1 VCDGW
6 HSAKVFNRLGGKGHR
21 FMVIAT
27 VATQAHILRAS
38 CFEATKPT
46 PSMLARRAFS
56 TPMIELTDLTKAY
69 GHGDQ
74 RTVVL
79 DRINFRVDAGEILAV
94 VGPSGAGKS
103 TLAQCI
109 NLLTTPTS
117 GSVVVN
123 GEDLTTLSSRKLR
136 VARRRIGTV
145 FQSAGLLERR
155 TAAENVA
162 LPLEYLGVTV
172 EESKKRVA
180 ELLDRVGLAQ
190 RAGHYPFQLSGGQ
203 RQRVGIARALALRP
217 SVLLSDEA
225 TAGLDPV
232 TTASVVSLLRE
243 LRDDLNLS
251 IVFITHEMDTV
262 LKIADSVARL
272 DHGTIVESGRLVDLL
287 TDPGSALGAEL
298 RPYRVDA
305 KPAAGQSVWQVV
317 YDAPDVPADW
327 IARASAELGAPLS
340 VLGASVQVVGG
351 VTVGGTTLGVPPG
364 LDSRLGGVLARY
376 GLAVIGSGG
385 GELQGVA

>member
-1 VCDGW
+1 MRD
-6 HSAKVFNRLGGKGHR
+6 STPMSDEKD
-21 FMVIAT
+21 
-27 VATQAHILRAS
+27 
-38 CFEATKPT
+38 EA
-46 PSMLARRAFS
+46 A
-56 TPMIELTDLTKAY
+56 PMIELTDLTKVY
-69 GHGDQ
+69 GHGDG

-79 DRINFRVDAGEILAV
+79 DRVNFRVDAGEILAV

-109 NLLTTPTS
+109 NLLTPPTS

-123 GEDLTTLSSRKLR
+123 GEDLTTLSAGGLR

-162 LPLEYLGVTV
+162 LPLQYLGVTTS
-172 EESKKRVA
+172 EAKRRVA
-180 ELLDRVGLAQ
+180 ELLDRVGLSE

-225 TAGLDPV
+225 TAGLDP
-232 TTASVVSLLRE
+232 TTTSSVVALLRE

-272 DHGTIVESGRLVDLL
+272 DHGSIVESGRLVELL
-287 TDPGSALGAEL
+287 TDPDSSLGAEL
-298 RPYRVDA
+298 RPQGV
-305 KPAAGQSVWQVV
+305 AAGAVPGQQVWHVV
-317 YDAPDVPADW
+317 YDAPDVPSDW
-327 IARASAELGAPLS
+327 IARASADLGAPLA
-340 VLGASVQVVGG
+340 VLGASVQQVGG
-351 VTVGGTTLGVPPG
+351 VTIGGATLGIPDRLTSRVPE
-364 LDSRLGGVLARY
+364 VLKRY
-376 GLAVIGSGG
+376 GLATTSVH
-385 GELQGVA
+385 VA

>member
-1 VCDGW
+1 
-6 HSAKVFNRLGGKGHR
+6 
-21 FMVIAT
+21 
-27 VATQAHILRAS
+27 
-38 CFEATKPT
+38 
-46 PSMLARRAFS
+46 
-56 TPMIELTDLTKAY
+56 MIELTDLTKVY
-69 GHGDQ
+69 GNGEH

-109 NLLTTPTS
+109 NLLTLPTS

-123 GEDLTTLSSRKLR
+123 GEDLTTLSAQQLR

-145 FQSAGLLERR
+145 FQSSGLFERR
-155 TAAENVA
+155 TAAQNVA
-162 LPLEYLGVTV
+162 LPLEYLGVTKA
-172 EESKKRVA
+172 ETARRVA
-180 ELLDRVGLAQ
+180 ELLERVGLTA
-190 RAGHYPFQLSGGQ
+190 RADHYPFQLSGGQ

-232 TTASVVSLLRE
+232 TTASVVALLRE

-272 DHGTIVESGRLVDLL
+272 DHGSIVESGRLVDLL
-287 TDPGSALGAEL
+287 TDPDSALGAGL
-298 RPYRVDA
+298 RPQGA
-305 KPAAGQSVWQVV
+305 AAPAPAGQRIWQVV
-317 YDAPDVPADW
+317 YDAPNVPADW
-327 IARASAELGAPLS
+327 IARASIDLGTPLA
-340 VLGASVQVVGG
+340 VLGASVQDIGG
-351 VTVGGTTLGVPPG
+351 VTVGSATLGIPEHATGRVT
-364 LDSRLGGVLARY
+364 DVLARY
-376 GLAVIGSGG
+376 GLAIAGAPAPALEV
-385 GELQGVA
+385 VA

>member
-1 VCDGW
+1 
-6 HSAKVFNRLGGKGHR
+6 
-21 FMVIAT
+21 
-27 VATQAHILRAS
+27 
-38 CFEATKPT
+38 
-46 PSMLARRAFS
+46 
-56 TPMIELTDLTKAY
+56 MIQLTNLTKAY
-69 GHGDQ
+69 GHGDR

-79 DRINFRVDAGEILAV
+79 DGITFRVDAGEILAV

-109 NLLTTPTS
+109 NLLTPPTS

-162 LPLEYLGVTV
+162 LPLEYLGVAAS
-172 EESKKRVA
+172 ESKKRVA
-180 ELLDRVGLAQ
+180 ELLDRVGLSQ
-190 RAGHYPFQLSGGQ
+190 RADHYPFQLSGGQ

-225 TAGLDPV
+225 TAGLDPT
-232 TTASVVSLLRE
+232 TTASVVDLLRE

-272 DHGTIVESGRLVDLL
+272 DHGSIVESGRLVDLL
-287 TDPGSALGAEL
+287 TDPASALGAEL
-298 RPYRVDA
+298 RPHRVDA
-305 KPAAGQSVWQVV
+305 KPSVGQQVWQVV

-327 IARASAELGAPLS
+327 IGRVSSELGTPLS

-351 VTVGGTTLGVPPG
+351 ITVGGATLGVPAELG
-364 LDSRLGGVLARY
+364 SRLAGALSRY
-376 GLAVIGSGG
+376 GLAASVESAAALD
-385 GELQGVA
+385 ELEGVA

>member
-1 VCDGW
+1 
-6 HSAKVFNRLGGKGHR
+6 
-21 FMVIAT
+21 
-27 VATQAHILRAS
+27 
-38 CFEATKPT
+38 
-46 PSMLARRAFS
+46 
-56 TPMIELTDLTKAY
+56 MIELTELTKAY

-109 NLLTTPTS
+109 NLLTAPTS

-123 GEDLTTLSSRKLR
+123 GDDLTTLSSKKLR

-162 LPLEYLGVTV
+162 LPLEYLGVTAD
-172 EESKKRVA
+172 EAKKRVA
-180 ELLDRVGLAQ
+180 ELLDRVGLSQ

-232 TTASVVSLLRE
+232 TTASVVDLLRE

-251 IVFITHEMDTV
+251 MVFITHEMDTV

-272 DHGTIVESGRLVDLL
+272 DHGSIVESGRLLDLL
-287 TDPGSALGAEL
+287 TAPDSALGAEL
-298 RPYRVDA
+298 RPHRVDA
-305 KPAAGQSVWQVV
+305 KPNAGQQVWQVI
-317 YDAPDVPADW
+317 YDAPNVPADW
-327 IARASAELGAPLS
+327 IASASAELGAPLS
-340 VLGASVQVVGG
+340 VLGASVQVVSG
-351 VTVGGTTLGVPPG
+351 VTVGSATLGVPAELG
-364 LDSRLGGVLARY
+364 SRLGGVLTRY
-376 GLAVIGSGG
+376 GLAVNSNGARSTAD

>member
-1 VCDGW
+1 
-6 HSAKVFNRLGGKGHR
+6 
-21 FMVIAT
+21 
-27 VATQAHILRAS
+27 
-38 CFEATKPT
+38 
-46 PSMLARRAFS
+46 
-56 TPMIELTDLTKAY
+56 MIELTEVCKAY

-79 DRINFRVDAGEILAV
+79 DRVTFRVDAGEILAV

-109 NLLTTPTS
+109 NLLTPPTS

-123 GEDLTTLSSRKLR
+123 GDDLTTLSAGKLR

-145 FQSAGLLERR
+145 FQAAGLLERR

-162 LPLEYLGVTV
+162 LPLEYLGVTAA
-172 EESKKRVA
+172 ETHRRVA
-180 ELLDRVGLAQ
+180 ELLDRVGLAE

-225 TAGLDPV
+225 TAGLDP
-232 TTASVVSLLRE
+232 TTTDSVVALLRE

-272 DHGTIVESGRLVDLL
+272 DHGTIAESGRLVDLL
-287 TDPGSALGAEL
+287 TNPDSSLGAEL
-298 RPYRVDA
+298 RPQRTDA
-305 KPAAGQSVWQVV
+305 EPHAGQRIWNVV
-317 YDAPDVPADW
+317 YDRPDVPSDW
-327 IARASAELGAPLS
+327 ISRASDDLGVPLS

-351 VTVGGTTLGVPPG
+351 VSIGGVTLGVQAE
-364 LDSRLGGVLARY
+364 LGDRVRDVLSRY
-376 GLAVIGSGG
+376 GLAADTAAHDTLL
-385 GELQGVA
+385 EGVGA

>member
-1 VCDGW
+1 
-6 HSAKVFNRLGGKGHR
+6 
-21 FMVIAT
+21 
-27 VATQAHILRAS
+27 
-38 CFEATKPT
+38 
-46 PSMLARRAFS
+46 
-56 TPMIELTDLTKAY
+56 MIELTELTKVY
-69 GHGDQ
+69 GHGGEQ
-74 RTVVL
+74 TVVL
-79 DRINFRVDAGEILAV
+79 DRITFRVAAGEILAI

-109 NLLTTPTS
+109 NLLTAPTS

-145 FQSAGLLERR
+145 FQSSGLLERR

-162 LPLEYLGVTV
+162 LPLEYLGVTAA
-172 EESKKRVA
+172 ETKSRVA
-180 ELLDRVGLAQ
+180 ELLDRVGLST
-190 RAGHYPFQLSGGQ
+190 RAGHYPFQQSGGQ

-232 TTASVVSLLRE
+232 TTASVVDLLRE
-243 LRDDLNLS
+243 LRDDLDLS

-272 DHGTIVESGRLVDLL
+272 DRGRIAESGRLVDLL
-287 TDPGSALGAEL
+287 TDPDSALGAEL
-298 RPYRVDA
+298 RPHRVDA
-305 KPAAGQSVWQVV
+305 QPEAGQQVWQVV
-317 YDAPDVPADW
+317 YDSPDVPADW
-327 IARASAELGAPLS
+327 ISRASADLGTPLA

-351 VTVGGTTLGVPPG
+351 VSVGGATLGIPAE
-364 LDSRLGGVLARY
+364 LSRRAAEVLRRY
-376 GLAVIGSGG
+376 GLSARPENFDHAESL
-385 GELQGVA
+385 EGVA

>member
-1 VCDGW
+1 MGDQLSTRKVFDHPGANPADPALVVI
-6 HSAKVFNRLGGKGHR
+6 AKVFCCNPFWEHSP
-21 FMVIAT
+21 V
-27 VATQAHILRAS
+27 
-38 CFEATKPT
+38 
-46 PSMLARRAFS
+46 
-56 TPMIELTDLTKAY
+56 IELTNLTKAY

-74 RTVVL
+74 HTVVL
-79 DRINFRVDAGEILAV
+79 DNVTFSVEAGEILAV

-109 NLLTTPTS
+109 NLLTPPTS
-117 GSVVVN
+117 GAVVVN

-162 LPLEYLGVTV
+162 LPLEYLGVTSA
-172 EESKKRVA
+172 EARKRVA
-180 ELLDRVGLAQ
+180 ELLDRVGLAE

-225 TAGLDPV
+225 TAGLDP
-232 TTASVVSLLRE
+232 TTTDSVVALLRE

-272 DHGTIVESGRLVDLL
+272 DHGSIAESGRLVDLL
-287 TDPGSALGAEL
+287 TNPDSSLGAEL
-298 RPYRVDA
+298 RPQRVDA
-305 KPAAGQSVWQVV
+305 EPAAGQQIWSVV
-317 YDAPDVPADW
+317 YDAPDVPSDW
-327 IARASAELGAPLS
+327 ISRASQDLGVPLS

-351 VTVGGTTLGVPPG
+351 VSVGSFTLGVPG
-364 LDSRLGGVLARY
+364 HSGDRVRDVLGRY
-376 GLAVIGSGG
+376 GLAATTDENGDLDA
-385 GELQGVA
+385 ELEGVA

>member
-1 VCDGW
+1 
-6 HSAKVFNRLGGKGHR
+6 
-21 FMVIAT
+21 
-27 VATQAHILRAS
+27 
-38 CFEATKPT
+38 
-46 PSMLARRAFS
+46 
-56 TPMIELTDLTKAY
+56 MIELTELTKVY
-69 GHGDQ
+69 GHGGEQ
-74 RTVVL
+74 TVVL
-79 DRINFRVDAGEILAV
+79 DRITFRVAAGEILAI

-109 NLLTTPTS
+109 NLLTAPTS

-145 FQSAGLLERR
+145 FQSSGLLERR

-162 LPLEYLGVTV
+162 LPLEYLGVTAA
-172 EESKKRVA
+172 ETKSRVA
-180 ELLDRVGLAQ
+180 ELLDRVGLST

-232 TTASVVSLLRE
+232 TTASVVDLLRE
-243 LRDDLNLS
+243 LRDDLDLS

-272 DHGTIVESGRLVDLL
+272 DRGRIAESGRLVDLL
-287 TDPGSALGAEL
+287 TDPDSALGAEL
-298 RPYRVDA
+298 RPHRVDA
-305 KPAAGQSVWQVV
+305 QPEAGQQVWQVV
-317 YDAPDVPADW
+317 YDSPDVPADW
-327 IARASAELGAPLS
+327 ISRASADLGTPLA

-351 VTVGGTTLGVPPG
+351 VSVGGATLGIPAE
-364 LDSRLGGVLARY
+364 LSRRAADVLRRY
-376 GLAVIGSGG
+376 GLSARPENFDHAESL
-385 GELQGVA
+385 EGVA

>member
-1 VCDGW
+1 
-6 HSAKVFNRLGGKGHR
+6 
-21 FMVIAT
+21 
-27 VATQAHILRAS
+27 
-38 CFEATKPT
+38 
-46 PSMLARRAFS
+46 
-56 TPMIELTDLTKAY
+56 MIELTDVTKAY
-69 GHGDQ
+69 GQGAQ

-109 NLLTTPTS
+109 NLLTPPSS

-123 GEDLTTLSSRKLR
+123 GDDLTTLSARKLR

-145 FQSAGLLERR
+145 FQSSGLLERR

-162 LPLEYLGVTV
+162 LPLEYLGVTAA
-172 EESKKRVA
+172 EAQKRVA
-180 ELLDRVGLAQ
+180 ELLDRVGLSQ
-190 RAGHYPFQLSGGQ
+190 RAQHYPFQLSGGQ

-225 TAGLDPV
+225 TAGLDP
-232 TTASVVSLLRE
+232 TTTTSVVDLLRE

-272 DHGTIVESGRLVDLL
+272 DHGTIAESGKLIDLL
-287 TDPGSALGAEL
+287 TDPQSGLGAEL
-298 RPYRVDA
+298 RPHRVDA
-305 KPAAGQSVWQVV
+305 TPVAGQQVWKVV

-327 IARASAELGAPLS
+327 IGRASAELGVPVA
-340 VLGASVQVVGG
+340 VLGASVQVVAG
-351 VTVGGTTLGVPPG
+351 VTIGGATLGIPADLGARVPA
-364 LDSRLGGVLARY
+364 VLARF
-376 GLAVIGSGG
+376 GLSAETSEEIDRQLEV
-385 GELQGVA
+385 VA

>member
-1 VCDGW
+1 MVI
-6 HSAKVFNRLGGKGHR
+6 AKVFRR
-21 FMVIAT
+21 
-27 VATQAHILRAS
+27 
-38 CFEATKPT
+38 KPFWEHS
-46 PSMLARRAFS
+46 PV
-56 TPMIELTDLTKAY
+56 IELTNLTKAY

-79 DRINFRVDAGEILAV
+79 DKVTFSVEAGEILAV

-109 NLLTTPTS
+109 NLLTPPTS

-123 GEDLTTLSSRKLR
+123 GEDLTTLSARKLR

-162 LPLEYLGVTV
+162 LPLEYLGVTTA
-172 EESKKRVA
+172 EARKRVA
-180 ELLDRVGLAQ
+180 ELLDRVGLAE

-225 TAGLDPV
+225 TAGLDP
-232 TTASVVSLLRE
+232 TTTDSVVDLLRE

-272 DHGTIVESGRLVDLL
+272 DHGSIAESGRLVDLL
-287 TDPGSALGAEL
+287 TDPDSSLGSEL
-298 RPYRVDA
+298 RPQRVDA
-305 KPAAGQSVWQVV
+305 EPAAGQRIWNVV
-317 YDAPDVPADW
+317 YDAPDVPSDW
-327 IARASAELGAPLS
+327 ISRASQDLGVPLS

-351 VTVGGTTLGVPPG
+351 VSVGGFTLGVPAQ
-364 LDSRLGGVLARY
+364 LGDRVRDVLGRY
-376 GLAVIGSGG
+376 GLAASTD
-385 GELQGVA
+385 ELDSALEGVA

>member
-1 VCDGW
+1 
-6 HSAKVFNRLGGKGHR
+6 
-21 FMVIAT
+21 
-27 VATQAHILRAS
+27 
-38 CFEATKPT
+38 
-46 PSMLARRAFS
+46 
-56 TPMIELTDLTKAY
+56 MIELTDVTKVY
-69 GHGDQ
+69 GRGEQ

-109 NLLTTPTS
+109 NLLTPPSS
-117 GSVVVN
+117 GAVVVN
-123 GEDLTTLSSRKLR
+123 GEDLTTLSDRKLR

-145 FQSAGLLERR
+145 FQSSGLLERR

-162 LPLEYLGVTV
+162 LPLEYLGVTTA
-172 EESKKRVA
+172 EAQKRVA
-180 ELLDRVGLAQ
+180 ELLDRVGLSQ
-190 RAGHYPFQLSGGQ
+190 RAQHYPFQLSGGQ

-225 TAGLDPV
+225 TAGLDP
-232 TTASVVSLLRE
+232 TTTTSVVELLRE

-272 DHGTIVESGRLVDLL
+272 EHGTIAESGRLIDLL
-287 TDPGSALGAEL
+287 TDPQSALGAEL
-298 RPYRVDA
+298 RPHRVDA
-305 KPAAGQSVWQVV
+305 TPAAGQQVWHVV

-327 IARASAELGAPLS
+327 IGRASSELGVPVA
-340 VLGASVQVVGG
+340 VLGASVQVVAG
-351 VTVGGTTLGVPPG
+351 VTIGGATLGIPADLGTRVP
-364 LDSRLGGVLARY
+364 GVLARF
-376 GLAVIGSGG
+376 GLAVSTVAGTDR
-385 GELQGVA
+385 ELEVVA